1 MNYLKQFFLLVIL
14 FQWTVVYAALPPGA
28 AEQLQNEASDNVGIV
43 ILNADTSQFS
53 DSDIYPVI
61 YQAKVL
67 VIYRSATHL
76 KKGDIIMIHSYHS
89 VVPIVGPKIP
99 ELLSKGWTGESF
111 LNGSENAGQFN
122 IAAYGYS
129 FIEKNIPVPKEV
141 SIIDGHFQL
150 NLNKGWNLI
159 SLPVNSDSQNIVSVV
174 SAVFSFEN
182 NSYAIPDQL
191 EPGNGYWVRI
201 TEPVSIEFTG
211 TPFTEYAIEI
221 SQNWQILG
229 AIHEKSVPVISPD
242 DAVLTIYA
250 FI

>member
-129 FIEKNIPVPKEV
+129 FIEKYIPVPKEV